1 MKTNY
6 SRFRTINEN
15 YWEEKCFKERKD
27 FITYVCENDAI
38 YICDSRLRET
48 TVRCRAIKGIK
59 SKKWEDV
66 YKFLETKGLLNEKQ

>member
-1 MKTNY
+1 MPN
-6 SRFRTINEN
+6 
-15 YWEEKCFKERKD
+15 WEEKCFKERKD

-66 YKFLETKGLLNEKQ
+66 YKFLEMKGLLNEKQ